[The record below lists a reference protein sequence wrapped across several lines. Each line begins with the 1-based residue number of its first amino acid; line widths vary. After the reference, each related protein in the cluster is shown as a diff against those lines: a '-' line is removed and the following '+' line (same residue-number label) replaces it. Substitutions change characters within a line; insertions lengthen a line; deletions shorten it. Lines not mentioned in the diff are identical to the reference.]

1 MAVTRNNLLEFLQG
15 SLGVD
20 VAELETDDTELY
32 SSGLVDSFSIVHL
45 IQFLEAQ
52 GGFEVDPTDVNLENL
67 DSIRKI
73 LAYASTQARA

>member
-1 MAVTRNNLLEFLQG
+1 MAVTRDNLLEFLQH
-15 SLGVD
+15 SLGID

-32 SSGLVDSFSIVHL
+32 SSGLIDSFSIVHL
-45 IQFLEAQ
+45 IQFLETQ